1 MKHTIAIVD
10 DHSLFADGLERILQ
24 EHKDFE
30 IVAKCTSAE
39 DFEVTLNHKIPQ
51 LVLLD
56 IRMKGQNGLD
66 FCKAMKQK
74 FPSIKV
80 IIISMF
86 EALEVI
92 EKVRLAGADG
102 YLHKSTDAE
111 LVRSTI
117 VDVLNG
123 HQVFLM
129 TSDVNENIDKNTL
142 SKREREIL
150 SLIKKGMGTQDIS
163 KTLFISQY
171 TVETHKRNMMQ
182 KLNVN
187 SQRELIVYAFENM
200 L

>member
-1 MKHTIAIVD
+1 MTHTIAIVD

-24 EHKDFE
+24 EQKGFE

-39 DFEVTLNHKIPQ
+39 DFEVALNNKIPQ

-66 FCKAMKQK
+66 FCKVMKQK
-74 FPSIKV
+74 FPSTKV

-86 EALEVI
+86 EASEVI

-111 LVRSTI
+111 LMRSTI
-117 VDVLNG
+117 LDVLNG

-129 TSDVNENIDKNTL
+129 TSEVKEYPEKNAL

-150 SLIKKGMGTQDIS
+150 SLIKKGMSTQDIS

-171 TVETHKRNMMQ
+171 TVETHKRNMMH
-182 KLNVN
+182 KLGVN

>member
-1 MKHTIAIVD
+1 MTHTIAIVD

-24 EHKDFE
+24 EQVGFE

-39 DFEVTLNHKIPQ
+39 DFEVALKNKIPK

-56 IRMKGQNGLD
+56 IRMKGQNGLE
-66 FCKAMKQK
+66 FCKVLKQK
-74 FPSIKV
+74 FPAIKV

-92 EKVRLAGADG
+92 EKARLAGADG

-111 LVRSTI
+111 LMRSTI
-117 VDVLNG
+117 LDVLNG

-129 TSDVNENIDKNTL
+129 TSTVKENTDQNTL
-142 SKREREIL
+142 SKREVEIL
-150 SLIKKGMGTQDIS
+150 GLIKKGMGTQDIS

-171 TVETHKRNMMQ
+171 TVETHKRNMMH
-182 KLNVN
+182 KLGVN

-200 L
+200 F